1 VTFNP
6 NLTRDGVSGV
16 IDPHGLAIVTACG
29 TLHNSAMARCCGTFH
44 QQFGL
49 IRDPGELNETWSLAT
64 LKNHLSK
71 SNILNNDDFY
81 LRSRQQLEN

>member
-1 VTFNP
+1 MTFNP

-29 TLHNSAMARCCGTFH
+29 TLHNTAMARCCGTFH

-49 IRDPGELNETWSLAT
+49 IRDPGMANLTYGFYTFDLTLTTGQVSANDKLN
-64 LKNHLSK
+64 LS
-71 SNILNNDDFY
+71 
-81 LRSRQQLEN
+81 QC